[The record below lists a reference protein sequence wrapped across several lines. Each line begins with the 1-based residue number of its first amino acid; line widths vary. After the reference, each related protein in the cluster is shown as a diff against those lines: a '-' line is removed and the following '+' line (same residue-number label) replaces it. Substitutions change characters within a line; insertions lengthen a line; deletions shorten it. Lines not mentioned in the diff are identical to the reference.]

1 MSGSYSGE
9 NNDPNTIQIST
20 GRTGK
25 SGLGGNPRYITT
37 SQRHLHNK
45 DLSSNN
51 QKSGQGYLTPLQR
64 RLQGVYFLRL
74 SQNVSTSK
82 LINRKQTVFNDGR
95 KFQLPAASKVLNPT
109 DIVDYTSEKDL
120 QMMLGTQTY
129 FNGYRHQDLIRGI
142 VTLQSYVRAENA
154 RNIANRTYRHLNSQY
169 HEAG

>member
-95 KFQLPAASKVLNPT
+95 KFQLPAASKVLNPVSAPPSG
-109 DIVDYTSEKDL
+109 D
-120 QMMLGTQTY
+120 
-129 FNGYRHQDLIRGI
+129 
-142 VTLQSYVRAENA
+142 
-154 RNIANRTYRHLNSQY
+154 
-169 HEAG
+169 